1 MSIKQENTAR
11 IAKNTF
17 FMFIRMALVAVVGF
31 FTSRVVLNTLGI
43 EDFGIYNVVGS
54 VIVFLSFFK
63 QALNNA
69 TYRYLTYELGCGS
82 CERLRKTFAMSLN
95 VHVILAVVLF
105 VILEIGGVWLLNT
118 KLQIPAERLPAANWT
133 FQLSL
138 VCFAIEIVKTPY
150 NSSVISHERMDFYA
164 YTSIVEVLLKLS
176 VVYLLVVA
184 PFDKLVLYSFLLL
197 LVAVVMLVWYIVYC
211 VRKFPETAYKFHWDS
226 SMCKNFTSYS
236 GWSLLVNASDV
247 TVAQSINI
255 FFNIFSG
262 VAVNAAMGVA
272 NQVNQQLNN
281 FLATFTTSFNPQI
294 IKSYAQKDY
303 VYFMKLIFSTS
314 KISYYLLFAV
324 SFPIMLNID
333 FILKLWLGVPP
344 EMTAV
349 FLRYIIIYSLI
360 DAFSAPLWNAVHAT
374 GYIRTHQILMSAI
387 KLINIPLAYM
397 MLKTGQPVYYAVALM
412 AGLNGVCSIVRA
424 VYMRSLISLNLA
436 EYMIQ
441 VIGRIGIV
449 TVISMPLPMYFR
461 FNGSES
467 WFTLF
472 TSTTS
477 FILPYLGVVYIMGLS
492 KSERT
497 IVKSLVM
504 KRIGKKDY

>member
-1 MSIKQENTAR
+1 MSIKQENTTR

-17 FMFIRMALVAVVGF
+17 FMFIRMALVAIVGF
-31 FTSRVVLNTLGI
+31 FTSRVILNTLGI
-43 EDFGIYNVVGS
+43 EDFGIYNIVGS

-69 TYRYLTYELGCGS
+69 TYRYLTYELGRDS
-82 CERLRKTFAMSLN
+82 YERLQTTFAMSLN
-95 VHVILAVVLF
+95 VHMILAVVLF

-118 KLQIPAERLPAANWT
+118 KLQIPTDRLFAANWT

-138 VCFAIEIVKTPY
+138 ICFMIEVVKTPY
-150 NSSVISHERMDFYA
+150 NSSIVSHEHMDFYA

-176 VVYLLVVA
+176 VVYLLVISPV
-184 PFDKLVLYSFLLL
+184 DKLVLYSFLLML
-197 LVAVVMLVWYIVYC
+197 ISIVMFVWYRIYC
-211 VRKFPETAYKFHWDS
+211 IRKFPETSYKFHWDS
-226 SMCKNFTSYS
+226 RMCKNFTSYS

-262 VAVNAAMGVA
+262 VVVNAAMGVA

-281 FLATFTTSFNPQI
+281 FLATFATSFNPQI

-303 VYFMKLIFSTS
+303 DYFMKLIFSTS

-344 EMTAV
+344 EMTAI

-360 DAFSAPLWNAVHAT
+360 DAFSAPLWNAAHAT
-374 GYIRTHQILMSAI
+374 GRIRTHQILMSVI
-387 KLINIPLAYM
+387 KLLNIPISYM
-397 MLKTGQPVYYAVALM
+397 MLKEGMPVYYAIALM

-424 VYMRSLISLNLA
+424 IYMRRLIGLNLT
-436 EYMIQ
+436 EYTIQ
-441 VIGRIGIV
+441 VIGRIVVV
-449 TVISMPLPMYFR
+449 TIISIPLSLYIR
-461 FNGSES
+461 FNSAES
-467 WFTLF
+467 WFALF
-472 TSTTS
+472 TSTVL
-477 FILPYLGVVYIMGLS
+477 FILPYLGAVYIIGLS
-492 KSERT
+492 KAERKV
-497 IVKSLVM
+497 VKSLVM
-504 KRIGKKDY
+504 KRMGRIG